1 MLRRTVLLFVFTL
14 IVQNSNKKKG
24 QVFGNLISHSF
35 TMKLLE
41 NFKQKYV
48 DVGDLNLRW
57 DLIKM
62 KIRGFTVKYSKN
74 KSGERKSTE
83 TILQYRINNLFK
95 SAKAELNNKHII
107 CEIQSKRLRLKKI
120 MQYKTK
126 GAIIRSKVMWYEDGE
141 RNTCYFYNL
150 EKRNYE

>member
-1 MLRRTVLLFVFTL
+1 
-14 IVQNSNKKKG
+14 
-24 QVFGNLISHSF
+24 
-35 TMKLLE
+35 MKLLE

-74 KSGERKSTE
+74 KSGERKLTE